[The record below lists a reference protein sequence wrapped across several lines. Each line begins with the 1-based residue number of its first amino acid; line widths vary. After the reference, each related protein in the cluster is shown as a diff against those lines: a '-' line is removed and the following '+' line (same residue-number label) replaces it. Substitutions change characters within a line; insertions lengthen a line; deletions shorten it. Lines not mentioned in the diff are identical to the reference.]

1 MIRGSIVALV
11 TPFNASGEVDYEA
24 LQRLVE
30 FHVSEGTH
38 DIVAV
43 GTTGESATL
52 SHSEDRDVIR
62 ATVDF
67 VAGRIPV
74 IAGAGSNAT
83 AEACQ
88 LTEAATLAGA
98 DAILSV
104 APYYNKPPQTGLLA
118 HFRAVAKSTDLPVI
132 LYNVPGRTVTD
143 ISDDTTLELA
153 EVSNIAGIKDATGD
167 LDRAKYLLEHR
178 PEGFAVYSGDDPTA
192 MELCLMGGDGDI
204 SVTANVAPRLMASMI
219 EFALAGN
226 LREAEA
232 KNNQLRGLH
241 SELFV
246 EPNPIPSKWALSEMG
261 IMGSD
266 CRLPLVPLTDAGKN
280 AVREACGLAGIH
292 L

>member
-11 TPFNASGEVDYEA
+11 TPFNALGAVDYEA
-24 LQRLVE
+24 LKRLVE

-38 DIVAV
+38 AIVTV

-52 SHSEDRDVIR
+52 SHSEDREVIK

-104 APYYNKPPQTGLLA
+104 APYYNKPPQAGLLA
-118 HFRAVAKSTDLPVI
+118 HFRAVANSTNLPVI

-167 LDRAKYLLEHR
+167 LGRAKYLLEHR

-219 EFALAGN
+219 ELALAGN
-226 LREAEA
+226 SREAEA
-232 KNNQLRGLH
+232 VNNQLRGLH
-241 SELFV
+241 SELFI

-261 IMGSD
+261 IMSSD

-280 AVREACGLAGIH
+280 AVREACVMAGIH

>member
-11 TPFNASGEVDYEA
+11 TPFNASGAVDYEA
-24 LQRLVE
+24 LKRLVE
-30 FHVSEGTH
+30 FQVSEGTH
-38 DIVAV
+38 GIVAV

-88 LTEAATLAGA
+88 LTEGATLAGA

-104 APYYNKPPQTGLLA
+104 APYYNKPPQAGLLA

-178 PEGFAVYSGDDPTA
+178 PKDFAVYSGDDPTA

-226 LREAEA
+226 FREAEA
-232 KNNQLRGLH
+232 TNNQLRGLH
-241 SELFV
+241 KDLFV

-280 AVREACGLAGIH
+280 AVRGACGMAGIH

>member
-38 DIVAV
+38 GIVAV

>member
-11 TPFNASGEVDYEA
+11 TPFNASGAVDYEA
-24 LQRLVE
+24 LKRLVE

-38 DIVAV
+38 GIVAV

-104 APYYNKPPQTGLLA
+104 APYYNKPPQAGLLA

-143 ISDDTTLELA
+143 IFDDTTLELA
-153 EVSNIAGIKDATGD
+153 EVSNISGIKDATGD
-167 LDRAKYLLEHR
+167 LDRAKHLLEHR

-226 LREAEA
+226 FREAEA
-232 KNNQLRGLH
+232 TNNLLRGLH

>member
-11 TPFNASGEVDYEA
+11 TPFNASGAVDYEA
-24 LQRLVE
+24 LKRLVE

-38 DIVAV
+38 GIVAV

-104 APYYNKPPQTGLLA
+104 APYYNKPPQAGLLA

-226 LREAEA
+226 FREAEA
-232 KNNQLRGLH
+232 TNNQLRGLH

>member
-11 TPFNASGEVDYEA
+11 TPFNASGAVDYEA
-24 LQRLVE
+24 LKRLVE
-30 FHVSEGTH
+30 FQVSEGTH
-38 DIVAV
+38 GIVAV

-88 LTEAATLAGA
+88 LTEGATLAGA

-104 APYYNKPPQTGLLA
+104 APYYNKPPQAGLLA

-167 LDRAKYLLEHR
+167 LGRAKYLLEHR

-226 LREAEA
+226 FREAEA
-232 KNNQLRGLH
+232 TNNQLRGLH
-241 SELFV
+241 KDLFV

-280 AVREACGLAGIH
+280 AVRGACGMAGIH

>member
-11 TPFNASGEVDYEA
+11 TPFNASGAVDYEA
-24 LQRLVE
+24 LKRLVE

-38 DIVAV
+38 GIVAV

-104 APYYNKPPQTGLLA
+104 APYYNKPPQAGLLA

-226 LREAEA
+226 FREAEA
-232 KNNQLRGLH
+232 TNNQLRGLH

-266 CRLPLVPLTDAGKN
+266 CRLPLVPLTEAGKN

>member
-11 TPFNASGEVDYEA
+11 TPFNASGAVDYEA
-24 LQRLVE
+24 LKRLVE

-38 DIVAV
+38 GIVAV

-104 APYYNKPPQTGLLA
+104 APYYNKPPQAGLLA

-232 KNNQLRGLH
+232 TNNQLRGLH

>member
-11 TPFNASGEVDYEA
+11 TPFNTSGAVDYGA
-24 LQRLVE
+24 LKRLVE

-38 DIVAV
+38 GIVAV

-104 APYYNKPPQTGLLA
+104 APYYNKPPQAGLLA

-153 EVSNIAGIKDATGD
+153 EEANIAGIKDATGD

-178 PEGFAVYSGDDPTA
+178 PEGFALYSGDDPTA
-192 MELCLMGGDGDI
+192 MQLCLMGGDGDI

-219 EFALAGN
+219 ESAMAGKF
-226 LREAEA
+226 REAEDT
-232 KNNQLRGLH
+232 NNQLRGLH

-261 IMGSD
+261 IIGSD
-266 CRLPLVPLTDAGKN
+266 CRLPLVPLTDAGRN
-280 AVREACGLAGIH
+280 AVREACELAGIH

>member
-11 TPFNASGEVDYEA
+11 TPFNASGAVDYEA
-24 LQRLVE
+24 LKRLVE

-38 DIVAV
+38 GIVAV

-104 APYYNKPPQTGLLA
+104 APYYNKPPQAGLLA

-167 LDRAKYLLEHR
+167 LDRAKYLLDRR

-226 LREAEA
+226 FREAEA
-232 KNNQLRGLH
+232 TNNQLRGLH

-266 CRLPLVPLTDAGKN
+266 CRLPLVPLTEAGKN